1 MKKTNHH
8 TTMGMALGMCLG
20 VSFGTSLG
28 MVFDNTSL
36 GISLGLS
43 IGLALGL
50 ALGSLKD
57 KEVNKQLEEKG
68 YIIKSIVENAET
80 DEYAITIADKFG
92 SESIVVAPAGQME
105 EEDFEV
111 GDVVFLEEDGM
122 IEQAY
127 DKEDDNV
134 LED

>member
-68 YIIKSIVENAET
+68 YVIKSITENKEN
-80 DEYAITIADKFG
+80 DEYASPLLTNLAWKTLSLLLPDKW
-92 SESIVVAPAGQME
+92 MKKT
-105 EEDFEV
+105 
-111 GDVVFLEEDGM
+111 L
-122 IEQAY
+122 
-127 DKEDDNV
+127 K
-134 LED
+134 

>member
-68 YIIKSIVENAET
+68 YVIKAIAQNTEN

-92 SESIVVAPAGQME
+92 LESIVITPVGQMD

-111 GDVVFLEEDGM
+111 GDFVFLDEDGM

-127 DKEDDNV
+127 DKED
-134 LED
+134 E

>member
-8 TTMGMALGMCLG
+8 TTTGMALGMCLG

-68 YIIKSIVENAET
+68 YYIKSIVENAET

-92 SESIVVAPAGQME
+92 LENIVITPAGQMD

-111 GDVVFLEEDGM
+111 GDVVFLDEDGM

-127 DKEDDNV
+127 DKED
-134 LED
+134 EQCIGG

>member
-8 TTMGMALGMCLG
+8 TTMGMALGMCFG

-28 MVFDNTSL
+28 MIFDNTSI

-43 IGLALGL
+43 MGLALGL

-57 KEVNKQLEEKG
+57 KEINKQLEEKG
-68 YIIKSIVENAET
+68 YVIKAIEENTEN
-80 DEYAITIADKFG
+80 DEYSITIADKFG
-92 SESIVVAPAGQME
+92 SESIVITPAIQMD

-111 GDVVFLEEDGM
+111 GDFVFLDEDGM

-127 DKEDDNV
+127 DKED
-134 LED
+134 E